1 MDKRHQ
7 VTLDQCLKDL
17 HLATIRLQ
25 YQEFAQQAVAESA
38 SYEQYLFNVV
48 QQEWES
54 RRFRRIERR
63 LKESRLPIEK
73 TMGSFDLKRLPVK
86 VTQQVK
92 TLQNGEFIN
101 NNENLLIF
109 GNPGSGKTHLISALA
124 QELIQKDKRV
134 YFSTCAMLLQELL
147 LAKKELRLPRLFK
160 KFDRYDAI
168 IIDDIGYVQQGKK
181 EMEVLFTMLANRYE
195 TGSVMITS
203 NLPFSKWERIFK
215 DPIMTAAAVDRIVH
229 HSVILELNIES
240 YRINSA
246 KKRKAKRKA

>member
-1 MDKRHQ
+1 MDKKHQ
-7 VTLDQCLKDL
+7 GALNRYLKDL
-17 HLATIRLQ
+17 CLSTIRQQ
-25 YQEFAQQAVAESA
+25 YQELAQQAVAESA

-54 RRFRRIERR
+54 RRLKRIERR

-73 TMGSFDLKRLPVK
+73 TMESFDLKRLPVK
-86 VTQQVK
+86 VIQQVK
-92 TLQNGEFIN
+92 TLRDGEFID

-124 QELIQKDKRV
+124 QELIRKDKRV
-134 YFSTCAMLLQELL
+134 CFSTCALLLQELL
-147 LAKKELRLPRLFK
+147 LAKKELHLPRLFK
-160 KFDRYDAI
+160 KFNRYDAI
-168 IIDDIGYVQQGKK
+168 IIDDIGYVQQGEE

-203 NLPFSKWERIFK
+203 NLPFSQWERIFK
-215 DPIMTAAAVDRIVH
+215 DPMMTAAAVDRIVH

-246 KKRKAKRKA
+246 KKRKITRKS